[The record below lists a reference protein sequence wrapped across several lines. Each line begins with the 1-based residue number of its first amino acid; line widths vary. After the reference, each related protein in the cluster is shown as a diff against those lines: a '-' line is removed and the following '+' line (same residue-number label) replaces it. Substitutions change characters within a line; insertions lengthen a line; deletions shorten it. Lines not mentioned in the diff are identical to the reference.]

1 MRVLAEAKMGDIS
14 RVERIFKRMEQASVE
29 VRFRRFPSGRVI
41 GVESMVEAENTEV
54 GDQHHWI
61 MRILN

>member
-29 VRFRRFPSGRVI
+29 VRFRGSPRGESSG
-41 GVESMVEAENTEV
+41 ESMVAAEKKV